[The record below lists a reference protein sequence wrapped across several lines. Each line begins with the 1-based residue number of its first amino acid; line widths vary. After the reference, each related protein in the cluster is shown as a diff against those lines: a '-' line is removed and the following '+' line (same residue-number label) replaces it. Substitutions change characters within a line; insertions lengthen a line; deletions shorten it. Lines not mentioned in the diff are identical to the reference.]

1 MPSVHFYLH
10 LIVYHFLFFYRRF
23 PTQKTIVEKEQT
35 KAEMKERGETY
46 TAVKN
51 WNSVDRS
58 AKSRT
63 SLNKEGLL
71 SDASQS
77 SININ
82 PHAPVNTQDDTSDGR
97 RRVKR
102 GGRTKRKRPARTD
115 QENNETEE
123 DPEHSFVKMKKFS
136 GLGKIFYPSV
146 AYTNADLLV

>member
-51 WNSVDRS
+51 WNSIDRS

-77 SININ
+77 SNNIN
-82 PHAPVNTQDDTSDGR
+82 LAPVNTQDDTSDGR

-136 GLGKIFYPSV
+136 GLGKIF
-146 AYTNADLLV
+146 

>member
-23 PTQKTIVEKEQT
+23 PTQKTIVEKEQA

-51 WNSVDRS
+51 WNSIDRS

-63 SLNKEGLL
+63 SLNKEGLP
-71 SDASQS
+71 SAASQS

-82 PHAPVNTQDDTSDGR
+82 LAPVNTQDDTSDGR

-115 QENNETEE
+115 KENNETEE

-136 GLGKIFYPSV
+136 GLGKIF
-146 AYTNADLLV
+146 

>member
-1 MPSVHFYLH
+1 MMPSVHFYLH

-51 WNSVDRS
+51 WNSIDRS

-77 SININ
+77 SNNIN
-82 PHAPVNTQDDTSDGR
+82 LAPVNTQDDTSDGR

-136 GLGKIFYPSV
+136 GLGKIF
-146 AYTNADLLV
+146 